1 MIPLVFTHDRPK
13 KSFRQTGLTLVVV
26 CLVVIWWLH
35 MHGRAL
41 KRTQMYNGR
50 IQLKRAY
57 TNYQATGNLPPPFG
71 SLNPIPFSIFTNTV
85 MLDGTNH
92 QCALGVDWFPGHG
105 LLVITTNHATLWL
118 DKKRG
123 AKLVDDKYHAP
134 FFTWGG
140 I

>member
-1 MIPLVFTHDRPK
+1 MIPLVVPHDRKK
-13 KSFRQTGLTLVVV
+13 KSLVQTSLTLVVV
-26 CLVVIWWLH
+26 CLVLMGWLH

-41 KRTQMYNGR
+41 KRTAMYSGR

-57 TNYQATGNLPPPFG
+57 TNYLETGVVPPPFDPP
-71 SLNPIPFSIFTNTV
+71 NRMPFSVFTNTV
-85 MLDGTNH
+85 TLDGINH
-92 QCALGVDWFPGHG
+92 QCALGLDWFSGRG

-123 AKLVDDKYHAP
+123 PKLVDDQYQTS
-134 FFTWGG
+134 FFSLG